1 MGYSILAVRT
11 SDDDDGRLHPAL
23 SDGHT
28 MVLEP
33 LDGAP
38 SWVHARG
45 LIVSEMVADGLR
57 THLRIGNVK
66 VDVMISDARL
76 AVGCVNFD
84 SGEQRSPGIRTAIL
98 VKSLGSVTPDDG
110 AGYGRMLVGHVR
122 YPWLRC
128 VGFKPRTGWRSRDEL
143 RLGVVARAP
152 DGDERE
158 LFLDV
163 QLPRGVDSASLARSV
178 VAKAAR
184 YHLAYSEV
192 TDEVERDSYEHLA
205 EGPRLAPA
213 GPTEF
218 ALYRLPSAS
227 FVSAIS
233 AYPPPIVPAEV
244 E

>member
-1 MGYSILAVRT
+1 MDYSILAVRT
-11 SDDDDGRLHPAL
+11 PDDDDGRLHPEL

-38 SWVHARG
+38 LWIHASG
-45 LIVSEMVADGLR
+45 LVVSERVANGLR

-76 AVGCVNFD
+76 AVGCANFE
-84 SGEQRSPGIRTAIL
+84 SGKRKSPGVEAAIL
-98 VKSLGSVTPDDG
+98 AKGLDNARPDQG
-110 AGYGRMLVGHVR
+110 KMLVGHVR

-128 VGFKPRTGWRSRDEL
+128 VGFKPRTGWRSNDEL
-143 RLGVVARAP
+143 RLGVVARAS

-158 LFLDV
+158 LFLDL
-163 QLPRGVDSASLARSV
+163 QLPKGVDSAAIARGT

-184 YHLAYSEV
+184 YQLVYGEV
-192 TDEVERDSYEHLA
+192 TNEAERDSYERLA
-205 EGPRLAPA
+205 EGPRPAPA
-213 GPTEF
+213 PSTEF
-218 ALYRLPSAS
+218 ALYRLPSVS

-233 AYPPPIVPAEV
+233 AYPAPTVPAELP
-244 E
+244 